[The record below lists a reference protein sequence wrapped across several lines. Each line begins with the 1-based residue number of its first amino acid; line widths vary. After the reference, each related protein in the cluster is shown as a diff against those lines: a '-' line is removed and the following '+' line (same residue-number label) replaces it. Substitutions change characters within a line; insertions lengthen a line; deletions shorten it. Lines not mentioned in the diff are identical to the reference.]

1 MTRTLRTLM
10 LAGLGALDLTEE
22 KLRGAFDDLV
32 HRGELHEKDAKD
44 LVAAWKSRA
53 DERRAALARQ
63 VRDIVRDE
71 LTHHGLARQDDLDRL
86 AAHLARLERQMAPAE
101 EVPAR

>member
-1 MTRTLRTLM
+1 MTPTLRTLM

-22 KLRGAFDDLV
+22 KLRSAFEDLV
-32 HRGELHEKDAKD
+32 HRGELHEKEAKD

-53 DERRAALARQ
+53 EERREEMARQ
-63 VRDIVRDE
+63 MRDVVRDE
-71 LTHHGLARQDDLDRL
+71 LTRQKFARQAELDQL
-86 AAHLARLERQMAPAE
+86 AAHFARLERQVAPVE

>member
-1 MTRTLRTLM
+1 MTRTLRTLL

-22 KLRGAFDDLV
+22 KLRGAFDELI

-53 DERRAALARQ
+53 RERHEALGRQ
-63 VRDIVRDE
+63 VRDVVRDE
-71 LTHHGLARQDDLDRL
+71 LTHQKFARQDDLDRL
-86 AAHLARLERQMAPAE
+86 AAHLARLERQVAPAV
-101 EVPAR
+101 EVPSR

>member
-22 KLRGAFDDLV
+22 KLHAAYDDLV

-44 LVAAWKSRA
+44 LAAAWKKRA
-53 DERRAALARQ
+53 QERRDALARE
-63 VRDIVRDE
+63 VRDIVNEEIKRHN
-71 LTHHGLARQDDLDRL
+71 LTHRTELDQLAE
-86 AAHLARLERQMAPAE
+86 HVARLEQRVSPAE